1 MGVWMM
7 KTCSKNTIRDCAI
20 VGVVSAM
27 FFIALTVLIDS
38 FFWQEAT
45 WPELEVLFFNTYENR
60 SSEWGTSPWHWYF
73 SSALVKI
80 LTGQILLFICGIIS
94 NSNKLVI
101 DVRISHIL
109 FPTLSFIVL
118 YSFLPHKE
126 LRFLFPVLPG
136 INILAAIGL
145 SKM

>member
-7 KTCSKNTIRDCAI
+7 RTCSKNTIRDCAV

-27 FFIALTVLIDS
+27 FFIPLTVLIDS

-80 LTGQILLFICGIIS
+80 LTGQILLFVCGIIS

-136 INILAAIGL
+136 INILTAIGL

>member
-7 KTCSKNTIRDCAI
+7 RTCSKSTIRDCII
-20 VGVVSAM
+20 VGVVSAI
-27 FFIALTVLIDS
+27 FFIPLTVLIDS

-80 LTGQILLFICGIIS
+80 LTGQILLFVCGIIS
-94 NSNKLVI
+94 NSKKLVI

>member
-1 MGVWMM
+1 MM
-7 KTCSKNTIRDCAI
+7 RTCSKNTIRDCAI

-27 FFIALTVLIDS
+27 FFIPLTVLIDS

-73 SSALVKI
+73 TSALVKI
-80 LTGQILLFICGIIS
+80 LTGQILLFVCGIIS

-109 FPTLSFIVL
+109 FPILSFIAL
-118 YSFLPHKE
+118 YSLLPHKE

>member
-7 KTCSKNTIRDCAI
+7 RTCSKNTIRDCAI

-27 FFIALTVLIDS
+27 FFIPLTVLIDS

-73 SSALVKI
+73 TSALVKI
-80 LTGQILLFICGIIS
+80 LTGQILLFVCGIIS

-109 FPTLSFIVL
+109 FPILSFIAL
-118 YSFLPHKE
+118 YSLLPHKE